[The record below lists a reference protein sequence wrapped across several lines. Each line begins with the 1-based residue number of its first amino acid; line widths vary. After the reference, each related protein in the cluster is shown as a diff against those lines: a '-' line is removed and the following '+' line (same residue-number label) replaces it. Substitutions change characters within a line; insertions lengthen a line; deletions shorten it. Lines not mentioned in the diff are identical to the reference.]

1 MPKRTI
7 LDQDL
12 KSTYPLSPSTIEDI
26 DQALFNYLN
35 EDLTISCTSNQ
46 GFTKVP
52 VIFASPERSFT
63 IKEHRDVR
71 SNDRVLE
78 YPLIAIVRG
87 NMVKNPQN
95 KGRYGVYVPPFYDYY
110 NRKASIP
117 IARRVMQGKTRE
129 RANATALRRFGN
141 GTDTTYGTF
150 PFDNQKIVY
159 ETLMVPYPTFIE
171 IEYEV
176 KFISSY
182 QQQMNEM
189 LAPVLSQFSTP
200 AVFSIKHEGNI
211 YEAFVNESL
220 ANESNN
226 ADLQTE
232 ERLFKTT
239 VNIKVLGHLVGADV
253 NQETPNVVVRES
265 AAEVTIGRERTIVG
279 DEPEFQAGRKDKYR
293 R

>member
-7 LDQDL
+7 LNQDL
-12 KSTYPLSPSTIEDI
+12 RATYPLSPSTIEDI
-26 DQALFNYLN
+26 DQALYNYLN
-35 EDLTISCTSNQ
+35 DDLTISCTSNK
-46 GFTKVP
+46 GFSKVP
-52 VIFASPERSFT
+52 IIFASPERSFA
-63 IKEHRDVR
+63 IKEQRDLR

-95 KGRYGVYVPPFYDYY
+95 KGRYGVYIPPYYDYY

-117 IARRVMQGKTRE
+117 IARRVMQEKTRE

-141 GTDTTYGTF
+141 GTDRTYETF

-171 IEYEV
+171 IVYEV
-176 KFISSY
+176 KLISSY

-200 AVFSIKHEGNI
+200 AVFSIKHEGNT
-211 YEAFVNESL
+211 YEAFVNESF

-226 ADLQTE
+226 AELQTA

-239 VNIKVLGHLVGADV
+239 ITIKVLGHLVGADV

-265 AAEVTIGRERTIVG
+265 AAEVTIGRERTVVG
-279 DEPEFQAGRKDKYR
+279 DDPEFKPGRKDKYR